1 MGFFVCSYK
10 VKYDYGANFA
20 YGMQVW
26 WFDYFSKLLVHKNA
40 SKDLSVILELN
51 GITALQSVTRH
62 S

>member
-1 MGFFVCSYK
+1 MCSCSMNNYS
-10 VKYDYGANFA
+10 ASFA

-26 WFDYFSKLLVHKNA
+26 WSSYLTKLLVHKN
-40 SKDLSVILELN
+40 SLKNLSISLEVN